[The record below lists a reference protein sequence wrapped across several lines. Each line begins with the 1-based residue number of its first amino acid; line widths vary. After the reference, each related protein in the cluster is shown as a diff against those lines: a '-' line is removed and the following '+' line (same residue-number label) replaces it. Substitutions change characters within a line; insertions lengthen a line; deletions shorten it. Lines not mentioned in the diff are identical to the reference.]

1 MHFSDVEVG
10 KRLFV
15 GNGQPKALKTGQ
27 DEVRGSAYI
36 EGPLQTGTADAFG
49 SIVATQM
56 IGRDKNEESD
66 DPPRSLWI
74 KGNTFLQGDDGTPFA
89 LQLTGNSNITG
100 STQTGQC
107 INIQS
112 ATPTAISINN
122 VTTIDKYGDA
132 IFTIGTSGQTM
143 SSRFSQADGRP
154 KPFDIKHPSKEGYRL
169 RHACIE
175 GPEVGV
181 YFRGRLKNDNIIE
194 LPYYWKD
201 LVHIDSI
208 SVQLQPIGA
217 HQDIIVKRWDA
228 EKIEVQSKPGIPINC
243 FYHVYA
249 ERKDINPLITEY
261 EGESWKDYPDPNYN
275 PEKVHYEDQT
285 FTDPRFAGPPNTVTM

>member
-15 GNGQPKALKTGQ
+15 GNGQPKGLKTGQ

-36 EGPLQTGTADAFG
+36 EGPLQTGDATAFG
-49 SIVATQM
+49 SIIATQM
-56 IGRDKNEESD
+56 IARDTNEESD
-66 DPPRSLWI
+66 NPPRSLYV
-74 KGNTFLQGDDGTPFA
+74 KGNVAIESDAGTPQSLQIWSGTSVALKINGSPTPVDINDGTVWIDSSGEAMF
-89 LQLTGNSNITG
+89 
-100 STQTGQC
+100 ST
-107 INIQS
+107 
-112 ATPTAISINN
+112 
-122 VTTIDKYGDA
+122 
-132 IFTIGTSGQTM
+132 GTSGQTM
-143 SSRFSQADGRP
+143 SARFSQADGRP
-154 KPFDIKHPSKEGYRL
+154 KPFDIEHPSKEGYRL

-181 YFRGRLKNDNIIE
+181 YFRGRLKHDNIIE